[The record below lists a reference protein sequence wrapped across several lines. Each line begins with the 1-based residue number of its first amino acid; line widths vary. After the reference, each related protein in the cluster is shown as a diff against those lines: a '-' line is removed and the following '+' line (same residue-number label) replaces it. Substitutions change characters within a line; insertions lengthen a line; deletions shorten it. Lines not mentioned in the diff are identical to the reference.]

1 VGKVIPYGDR
11 KPPGIG
17 HEHTRLGKTQFFGT
31 PYSGKRPTAMTVKTY
46 LSPKGAAPPG
56 FIEKVKRIVG
66 EENVS
71 EKECDLISYSLDY
84 WLYGVLLSQHGSL
97 PSLPCAVIS
106 PGNREEIQGILR
118 CANEYK
124 VHITPFGGGSGVLGG
139 AIPTDGSA
147 ILNLQRMNRFIS
159 LDETS
164 LVAELEAGIIGANL
178 ERELNYRGYSP
189 GNIPQS
195 LYCSTL
201 GGWISTRAAGQFSTK
216 YGKIEDMVLG
226 MEVVLPD
233 GEFLNIRPVPRR
245 SVGPSLKDLFL
256 GGEGTLGIVTKAMVS
271 VHPLPEATAKQSFI
285 FRSVGAA
292 LEVVRK
298 ILRGDARPAVVRIF
312 DEAESDRYFPEIG
325 NKVTVIFV
333 SEGEPDF
340 VELES
345 KVIKRIAEEND
356 GVPVGEDPA
365 NIWLE
370 KRFDIGL
377 GPVIMQQGAVVD
389 TIEVSCLF
397 KDAAKL
403 YEDMLASMTAIDGSV
418 MVSGHFSHFYPEGAC
433 LYITFA
439 GFPKDQ
445 FRYYEDTWTAA
456 MEATLKNN
464 GSISHHHGIGYWRK
478 PFMRKELG
486 DSGVELLRRIKLA
499 VDQNGV
505 LNRGKLVDDG
515 R

>member
-1 VGKVIPYGDR
+1 MNI
-11 KPPGIG
+11 
-17 HEHTRLGKTQFFGT
+17 
-31 PYSGKRPTAMTVKTY
+31 KTY
-46 LSPKGAAPPG
+46 LSQKGTVPSE
-56 FIEKVKRIVG
+56 FIEQVKHIVG

-71 EKECDLISYSLDY
+71 ERECDLISYSLDY
-84 WLYGVLLSQHGSL
+84 WLYGVALSQYGNL

-106 PGNREEIQGILR
+106 PKNREEIQGILR
-118 CANEYK
+118 YANEYK

-139 AIPTDGSA
+139 AIPLDDSA
-147 ILNLQRMNRFIS
+147 ILNLQRINRFIC

-164 LVAELEAGIIGANL
+164 LVAEFEAGIVGANL
-178 ERELNYRGYSP
+178 ERELNHRGYSL

-195 LYCSTL
+195 LHCSTL

-233 GEFLNIRPVPRR
+233 GDLLDIKPVPRR

-256 GGEGTLGIVTKAMVS
+256 GGEGTLGIVTKAVVS
-271 VHPLPEATAKQSFI
+271 VHPLPKGTAKQSFVFPSI
-285 FRSVGAA
+285 EVA
-292 LEVVRK
+292 LDVVRR
-298 ILRGDARPAVVRIF
+298 ILRGDAKPAVVRIF
-312 DEAESDRYFPEIG
+312 DEAESERYFEEIG
-325 NKVTVIFV
+325 NKVTVIFA

-340 VELES
+340 VALES
-345 KVIKRIAEEND
+345 NVIRRIAEEN
-356 GVPVGEDPA
+356 GGEPMGENPV
-365 NIWLE
+365 NIWIE

-389 TIEVSCLF
+389 TIEVASLF
-397 KDAAKL
+397 KDAANL
-403 YEDMLASMTAIDGSV
+403 YEDMIASMNAVDGAV

-439 GFPKDQ
+439 GFPKDL
-445 FRYYEDTWTAA
+445 FRYYENTWTAA
-456 MEATLKNN
+456 MQATLRNN

-478 PFMRKELG
+478 QFMQQELG
-486 DSGVELLRRIKLA
+486 ASGVELLRRIKFAL
-499 VDQNGV
+499 DRNGI